1 MFFHENYFYFF
12 MFRDVPAFSGMFW
25 NVTECSMFRI
35 LSTPQFLGI
44 SYFWIQVLDLNYLT
58 KELPSFPTFQ
68 VKARLY
74 VNFIAVP
81 KYSFL
86 DYFLCCCFVYKIF
99 AVTIRNIIP

>member
-58 KELPSFPTFQ
+58 KELSSFPTFQ

-74 VNFIAVP
+74 VNFYCRTEIQLSRFFFMLLFCV
-81 KYSFL
+81 
-86 DYFLCCCFVYKIF
+86 
-99 AVTIRNIIP
+99 